1 MYKGEAK
8 IYRQG
13 TFFQDWESVF
23 TLLYYPLIDKNAFVL
38 YHTLYSLSSNS
49 QEEWIQVEQLYLFS
63 LLKEKSFEEACQVL
77 EEFSLLQTYYD
88 AMEYTY
94 ILDLYPPKNA
104 NQFLLDN
111 TLGRLAMN
119 VLGSKKYE
127 ELSRFFA
134 KPEEQK
140 SKMIN
145 ISKSFDSSRLQS
157 WNEDQ
162 ESLLTTIRPKEEN
175 QGVIKPF
182 DFETFLNGMHRIF
195 PPRLRSKQNLDLI
208 ANLANIYGIEA
219 KEMKKY
225 VQRSINPN
233 TKEFSPQTLEYLLH
247 QAKPPISKTTDR
259 YSMPPIQF
267 LQSKQNGPLARA
279 DEKLIQELCN
289 KYEFPYDVVNILV
302 EYVLEQTNQKF
313 QRSYV
318 EKVAS
323 AWSRLHIDTRE
334 KALSEIKKQPVVVEK
349 AATQDLPNWYAN
361 KPNTPIQ
368 EDTRQQ
374 LKERMKRIGKE

>member
-1 MYKGEAK
+1 MYKGKAK
-8 IYRQG
+8 IYKQG
-13 TFFQDWESVF
+13 IFFNDWESVF
-23 TLLYYPLIDKNAFVL
+23 TLLYYPLIDKNAFIL
-38 YHTLYSLSSNS
+38 YHTLYSLSS
-49 QEEWIQVEQLYLFS
+49 QREEWIQIEQLYLFS
-63 LLKEKSFEEACQVL
+63 LLKEKRFEDARQVL
-77 EEFSLLQTYYD
+77 EEFSLLQTYCD
-88 AMEYTY
+88 AINHTY
-94 ILDLYPPKNA
+94 IFDLYPPKSA
-104 NQFLLDN
+104 NQFLVDN

-134 KPEEQK
+134 QQEEQK
-140 SKMIN
+140 NEMVN
-145 ISKSFDSSRLQS
+145 ISKSFDASRLQS
-157 WNEDQ
+157 WNDDKEA
-162 ESLLTTIRPKEEN
+162 LLSSIRPKEEN

-182 DFETFLNGMHRIF
+182 DFETFFSGMHRVF

-208 ANLANIYGIEA
+208 ANLANMYGIEA

-233 TKEFSPQTLEYLLH
+233 TKEFSGQTLEKLVH
-247 QAKPPISKTTDR
+247 QAKPPISKTTDL
-259 YSMPPIQF
+259 YSMAPMQF

-289 KYEFPYDVVNILV
+289 EYEFPYDVVNILV

-334 KALSEIKKQPVVVEK
+334 KALSEIQNQPIIAER
-349 AATQDLPNWYAN
+349 ATTQDLPNWYAN

-368 EDTRQQ
+368 ENTRQQ